1 MSSGRACSGHCQGS
15 WSLPCSDH
23 EPWQCPEHALPEDTI
38 GGRAQRYEAIKAER
52 DRYRQTLE
60 VVLALAEE
68 PDEWDNIARTVR
80 AALEEE

>member
-1 MSSGRACSGHCQGS
+1 MVECTLHG
-15 WSLPCSDH
+15 SDH
-23 EPWQCPEHALPEDTI
+23 EPWQCPGSDSEAGRMNTYQLAMALHDSEV
-38 GGRAQRYEAIKAER
+38 ER
-52 DRYRQTLE
+52 NRYRQTLE